1 MEEKFFPSLM
11 NEDALLHLSQAY
23 CYPAKGCYKGIVKL
37 DIDLT
42 PLFPYL
48 RAVAKTLYF
57 EPQEQIIFKYQHNG
71 KDYKV
76 SLSKNEVSF
85 ALVSD
90 KYEAYEVWKS
100 LKDYLEGVWE
110 KRSEIQPSFKPVHR
124 PTPLEIYKLL
134 PKTNCKECGFLSCL
148 AFASALTTGDAEPAQ
163 CPYLDNKTEKFLSET
178 LS

>member
-11 NEDALLHLSQAY
+11 NKNELLRLEQAY
-23 CYPAKGCYKGIVKL
+23 CYPAKGCYKGIVKVDL
-37 DIDLT
+37 DLT
-42 PLFPYL
+42 SLYPFL

-57 EPQEQIIFKYQHNG
+57 EPNEKIIFKYHHNG

-76 SLSKNEVSF
+76 TISKDEVSF

-90 KYEAYEVWKS
+90 KEEAYEVWKG
-100 LKDYLEGVWE
+100 LKDYLEEVWQ
-110 KRSEIQPSFKPVHR
+110 KRSEIKPSFKPVQR
-124 PTPLEIYKLL
+124 LNPLEIYKLL

-148 AFASALTTGDAEPAQ
+148 AFASALTTADAEPKQ
-163 CPYLDNKTEKFLSET
+163 CPYLDEEIKNYLSEK